1 MEKSEEKSPARI
13 LAIDPTTKGFGYVL
27 FELPFHLAA
36 WGRAYVD
43 IAGPAGTVSRL
54 ESLLEEHKPEL
65 VVFED
70 MKAAGSLRRRR
81 VRGLMADLVKC
92 VRTHSIP
99 VRTVSRLAVHR
110 RFAPEGEKITKRAI
124 AEMLVKYFPELAAEL
139 PRPRKVWESES
150 DHMAVFDA
158 LSFAVTYA
166 D

>member
-1 MEKSEEKSPARI
+1 MEQSEEKSPARI
-13 LAIDPTTKGFGYVL
+13 LAIDPMTKGFGYAL
-27 FELPFHLAA
+27 LEMPFHLAA

-43 IAGPAGTVSRL
+43 LDGPAGTVSRL
-54 ESLLEEHKPEL
+54 DSLLLEHKPEC

-70 MKAAGSLRRRR
+70 MKAPGSRRRHR

-92 VRTHSIP
+92 VRARGIP
-99 VRTVSRLAVHR
+99 VRTVSRLAVRR

-139 PRPRKVWESES
+139 PRPRKVWESEN
-150 DHMAVFDA
+150 DRMAIFDA